1 MQPEVIALLFP
12 EQSPATGA
20 VVPLVTALLR
30 DAEGL
35 MQLRRVEPSP
45 ALLRRARLS
54 GRLDSGKPIIDPVTR
69 EVIGYEI
76 EPIADPAV

>member
-20 VVPLVTALLR
+20 VVPFVT
-30 DAEGL
+30 
-35 MQLRRVEPSP
+35 
-45 ALLRRARLS
+45 ALLRRARLA

-69 EVIGYEI
+69 EVIGCEI

>member
-1 MQPEVIALLFP
+1 MLESSSDGLEVQLHRD
-12 EQSPATGA
+12 GG
-20 VVPLVTALLR
+20 LR

-35 MQLRRVEPSP
+35 MQLRHVEPSP
-45 ALLRRARLS
+45 ALLRTARLA

-76 EPIADPAV
+76 EPIADPTI

>member
-1 MQPEVIALLFP
+1 
-12 EQSPATGA
+12 
-20 VVPLVTALLR
+20 LVTALLR

>member
-20 VVPLVTALLR
+20 VVPFVTALLR

-35 MQLRRVEPSP
+35 LQLRRVEPSP
-45 ALLRRARLS
+45 ALLRRARLA

-69 EVIGYEI
+69 EVIGCEI
-76 EPIADPAV
+76 EPLTDPAC